1 MILKRKEYKMSR
13 LIAIIGHT
21 CTGKSTLAKKFEETG
36 FKRIVPYTTRKP
48 RKGEVDGEE
57 YHFISKDRYLEIYD
71 QLAESALYE
80 TEMGIAYYGTMKK
93 DYDISEGESRVVVLN
108 PKAIGKLYL
117 ANLDSTVI
125 FLTNARKNLMKL
137 AEKRGD
143 SRAEVLRRLSEDEA
157 YLKTSKNFSTAREL
171 LEYDMSTITFDD
183 IVLSNKHR
191 GKNTDHN
198 RRMDSF

>member
-1 MILKRKEYKMSR
+1 MSR
-13 LIAIIGHT
+13 LVVIIGHT
-21 CTGKSTLAKKFEETG
+21 CTGKSTLAKKFEKIG

-48 RKGEVDGEE
+48 RKGEVDGKE

-71 QLAESALYE
+71 QLAESSLYE

-93 DYDISEGESRVVVLN
+93 DYDIPKGESRVVVLN
-108 PKAIGKLYL
+108 PKAIGKLHL

-125 FLTNARKNLMKL
+125 FLTNTRKNLMKF
-137 AEKRGD
+137 AEERGD

-157 YLKTSKNFSTAREL
+157 YFKTSKNFNTAREF

-183 IVLSNKHR
+183 IVLLDILNNR

-198 RRMDSF
+198 RRIDSLNR